1 MCFENFKC
9 SDIKQHLL
17 GTLHNMANLNI
28 LSEIEKSPE
37 RSVLHENYFH
47 EVWSNEKIN
56 PGSDT
61 LEFNN
66 PFSSEGEDE
75 YRPREPLTFNND
87 EDAVSVLIPE
97 NDSTVTQALE
107 DKTSKNAEIGV
118 LVDSKID
125 SMGVDYFDSED
136 EYFETYRNKFENFQ
150 STFFAGTP
158 FHTANE
164 SGRYSKSLS
173 FKNSIIIKHRCIKCR
188 CQ

>member
-1 MCFENFKC
+1 MC

-37 RSVLHENYFH
+37 RSVSHENYFH
-47 EVWSNEKIN
+47 EVWSTGKIT

-75 YRPREPLTFNND
+75 YRPREPLMFNNE
-87 EDAVSVLIPE
+87 EDDVSAFIPE
-97 NDSTVTQALE
+97 NDSRETKTLE
-107 DKTSKNAEIGV
+107 DKPPKNTEIDEFI
-118 LVDSKID
+118 DSKTD
-125 SMGVDYFDSED
+125 SEGDDYFDSED
-136 EYFETYRNKFENFQ
+136 EYFETYRNKFEKFQ
-150 STFFAGTP
+150 STFLVGTP

-164 SGRYSKSLS
+164 SGRYS
-173 FKNSIIIKHRCIKCR
+173 N
-188 CQ
+188 